1 LFRCRSDLPQRRR
14 SLRRVVLVNRRSLLA
29 LRLRLHQTNLLC
41 EPRIFLVA

>member
-29 LRLRLHQTNLLC
+29 LRLRLQQTNLLC
-41 EPRIFLVA
+41 ELRIFLVA